1 MLNLLSP
8 TVTPSPRLE
17 TTIGA
22 QDEQSP
28 KWAAWVLPSIADIF
42 FLVLLGMLAFSP
54 MSTALLGDADTG
66 WHIRNGEMIWAA
78 HAVPHTD
85 PFSYTRGGQPWYAW
99 EWLYDLAASGIHHLA
114 GLNGLVLFTAMI
126 IAGTFA
132 LLFHLVLR
140 RSGSF
145 VAALVLAM
153 LAVSAAQVHML
164 ARPHVLT
171 WLFTLLWVEA
181 LYRFD
186 GGKEAALWCLPPLM
200 LLWVN
205 VHGGFILGL
214 VLLGIFGVA
223 RVWNFLAE
231 RRDEDLKAIVQLSVA
246 GCACFAVTFCTPYGY
261 ELHLHVYQYLS
272 NGFLMNTINE
282 FQSPNFHFSGY
293 GYFEVLILLSVLGV
307 MWARERVSV
316 ADLLLVL
323 FSIHA
328 SLYAARNI
336 PISAILISM
345 ALGPALAAA
354 ISPEH
359 RNHPRWMTSLLDTV
373 HDISTNMG
381 GMEKRFRGH
390 APALL
395 IVAAS
400 MAIAL
405 NGGRLGSAQVLS
417 AHFDGKTF
425 PVAATEFIAQKGIHD
440 HMFNTDDWSG
450 YLIYKL
456 YPSLKVYFD
465 DRHDFYGESF
475 VREYHKAARG
485 SLQWREPLDQSQCKW
500 ALIAAKSPLASLLSE
515 SKDWRLE
522 YDDGVAMVFARAN

>member
-1 MLNLLSP
+1 MHNLL
-8 TVTPSPRLE
+8 TPMAPPSSRLE
-17 TTIGA
+17 TKIGG
-22 QDEQSP
+22 QQKLSP
-28 KWAAWVLPSIADIF
+28 NWATWVLPSIADIF

-78 HAVPHTD
+78 RAVPHTD

-99 EWLYDLAASGIHHLA
+99 EWLYDLAAAGIHHLA

-153 LAVSAAQVHML
+153 LAASAAQVHML
-164 ARPHVLT
+164 ARPHVLS

-186 GGKEAALWCLPPLM
+186 EGNRTALWCLPPLM

-205 VHGGFILGL
+205 IHGGFILGL

-223 RVWNFLAE
+223 RIWNFMAE
-231 RRDEDLKAIVQLSVA
+231 RRDQDLKAIVQLFVA
-246 GCACFAVTFCTPYGY
+246 GCTCVAVTFCTPYGY

-272 NGFLMNTINE
+272 NSFLMNMINE
-282 FQSPNFHFSGY
+282 FQSPNFHLTGY
-293 GYFEVLILLSVLGV
+293 GYFEILILLSVLAV

-323 FSIHA
+323 FAIHA

-345 ALGPALAAA
+345 ALAPALAAA
-354 ISPEH
+354 ISPEQQK
-359 RNHPRWMTSLLDTV
+359 HPRWMTSLLDTV
-373 HDISTNMG
+373 HDISINMG

-395 IVAAS
+395 IAAAS
-400 MAIAL
+400 VAIAL
-405 NGGRLGSAQVLS
+405 NGGRLGSAQFLS

-425 PVAATEFIAQKGIHD
+425 PVAASEFIAQKGIHD

-450 YLIYKL
+450 YLIYRL
-456 YPSLKVYFD
+456 YPGLKVYFD

-475 VREYHKAARG
+475 IREHQKAAHG
-485 SLQWREPLDQSQCKW
+485 TLQWREPLDQAQTKW
-500 ALIAAKSPLASLLSE
+500 ALISVKSPLASLLKD
-515 SKDWRLE
+515 SKDWHLE
-522 YDDGVAMVFARAN
+522 YDDGVAMLFARAN